1 MRVTRAGSCETI
13 LCSACALLRGSST
26 VAMILAVTSGRVAI
40 VVTFFTASW
49 TLIGWATAATAVMG
63 APRGG
68 VRIRPAL
75 PIELKPGRLENP
87 GKPCRRGGVGRT
99 DIPGPAARK
108 RGGALTRT
116 GENTVRPRETAWSL
130 QR

>member
-26 VAMILAVTSGRVAI
+26 VAMILAVTSGKVAI

-68 VRIRPAL
+68 VRIGPAL
-75 PIELKPGRLENP
+75 PIELKPGGLENP
-87 GKPCRRGGVGRT
+87 GKRRGCGCTR
-99 DIPGPAARK
+99 
-108 RGGALTRT
+108 RT
-116 GENTVRPRETAWSL
+116 GIPEIGRA
-130 QR
+130 